1 MFIVIYVYKICG
13 KWSTECKITDMRYAE
28 IEYAIRSKNK
38 HVLIVNSQQSD
49 KALNGKTEY
58 YIIKNYFTTIHYYY

>member
-1 MFIVIYVYKICG
+1 MHY
-13 KWSTECKITDMRYAE
+13 TE
-28 IEYAIRSKNK
+28 IEHAIRSKNK

-58 YIIKNYFTTIHYYY
+58 YIIKNYFTSMQYCY